1 MSNENLNNGNNAN
14 NNGLTTNDN
23 AGAPD
28 HSLGRWEVL
37 DADGN
42 MVQGN
47 IVGAQDTNADGEADA
62 FQVDI
67 TGDGRPD
74 GTVYDLS
81 LIHI

>member
-1 MSNENLNNGNNAN
+1 MSNENLNNNGN
-14 NNGLTTNDN
+14 NNGMTTNDN

-47 IVGAQDTNADGEADA
+47 IVGAQDSNGDGKEDT

-67 TGDGRPD
+67 NGDG
-74 GTVYDLS
+74 LS